1 MNINYHY
8 FVIKTLALEA
18 KFSETDAQKIAHY
31 SQLVDDFDLRA
42 LNNNI
47 LVTNRPP
54 DYFFENNYAK
64 EVIIPNYGTFYEFIS
79 AITAI
84 DIILSVSS
92 QYQQETLV
100 PFHFIP
106 QYSTWKQEQNKDRT
120 KLRCIKACECDSN
133 SLILQWKKEIIEN
146 SKEFNKKDSKE
157 KALCLVHIG
166 MFLHTYADTYAHHG
180 FSGLHGWEN
189 YSFIKDTTCKM
200 DWLKIHFYYNAPSI
214 GHANVGTLPDAG
226 ADEFSY
232 TRPQNPNDKQYN
244 EKIVK
249 SNPLEYK
256 NCSREIF
263 NLLCTI
269 NSQNIWEQN
278 KWDELYS
285 RIAEINKQILKN
297 DDETTNVS
305 ELTKIWEKAFAKE
318 QYKYSY
324 NPNDGIQKAF
334 YDTSKNLKTSE
345 INDLEDNT
353 KIFAYSLSDEIFHFN
368 ECAYEHLK
376 KVSEQNFV
384 GCYLEFPIKSSGY
397 KNTLE

>member
-18 KFSETDAQKIAHY
+18 KFSEMDAQKIAHY

-54 DYFFENNYAK
+54 DYFFEHNYAK
-64 EVIIPNYGTFYEFIS
+64 EVNIPDHGTFYEFIS

-84 DIILSVSS
+84 DIILSISQ

-106 QYSTWKQEQNKDRT
+106 QYSTWKQEQSKDRT
-120 KLRCIKACECDSN
+120 KLRCVKACECDSD
-133 SLILQWKKEIIEN
+133 SLILQWKKEIIES
-146 SKEFNKKDSKE
+146 SKNINKKDSKE

-166 MFLHTYADTYAHHG
+166 MFLHTYADSYAHNG

-189 YSFIKDTTCKM
+189 YSFIENTTCKM
-200 DWLKIHFYYNAPSI
+200 DWLKIRFYYNTPSI

-232 TRPQNPNDKQYN
+232 MRPQNPNDKQYN
-244 EKIVK
+244 EKVVK

-263 NLLCTI
+263 DLLCTI
-269 NSQNIWEQN
+269 NGQNIWEQ
-278 KWDELYS
+278 KEWDKFYN
-285 RIAEINKQILKN
+285 RITEINKQILKN
-297 DDETTNVS
+297 DDETTNIS

-324 NPNDGIQKAF
+324 NPNDGIGKAF
-334 YDTSKNLKTSE
+334 YNSSKNIE
-345 INDLEDNT
+345 ISKIDALEDNNQ
-353 KIFAYSLSDEIFHFN
+353 IFAYSLSDEIFYFN
-368 ECAYEHLK
+368 ECAYKHLE
-376 KVSEQNFV
+376 KVNGQNFT
-384 GCYLEFPIKSSGY
+384 GCYLELPI
-397 KNTLE
+397 